1 MTWGRIPLPSAQQ
14 NRMNSLP
21 PAAAPWR
28 GSFPRCARQGSA
40 LPWRGTGAGCRMRA
54 GLGSA
59 PTKGPESAGEIVQA
73 PLKRGLSPPKAVT
86 GGFSSPA
93 GATERGGGRNPPS
106 RLRRAASLFKGGFLR
121 RPRTDGAQRRGRQG
135 IGQTRKP
142 PPRTPSSRP
151 SAGSPAPHPATMPGG
166 MCQGRRTP
174 RGRTAPVSARAGPS
188 GPEWG
193 TPRHS
198 IPSRR

>member
-1 MTWGRIPLPSAQQ
+1 MVTWGRIPLPSAQQ

-93 GATERGGGRNPPS
+93 GAAERGGGRNPPS
-106 RLRRAASLFKGGFLR
+106 RLRRATSLFKGGFRGMAGRWGYRPLR
-121 RPRTDGAQRRGRQG
+121 RNQKFQTGLGSAPTKVREPHTD
-135 IGQTRKP
+135 
-142 PPRTPSSRP
+142 SSARV
-151 SAGSPAPHPATMPGG
+151 PHP
-166 MCQGRRTP
+166 
-174 RGRTAPVSARAGPS
+174 
-188 GPEWG
+188 
-193 TPRHS
+193 S
-198 IPSRR
+198 IPRERESSLVSLRLLSRLSRWRWAQAGDPG